1 MKNTKNPGYS
11 INWQT
16 NTITMTKKFAAEA
29 NIYGSEAYNM
39 LLDVKSKGFRIAV
52 QPTQPRQACPTR
64 VTYKQMEITLSC
76 MSDPDERLA
85 ELHAIMD
92 AAKGQYIRFLPE
104 VLRLLRA
111 GGILITDNILQE
123 GDVLSSRFAVTRRN
137 RTIHSRM
144 REYVRALA
152 EEPSLETLLLPT
164 GDGAAVC
171 LKQSGT

>member
-92 AAKGQYIRFLPE
+92 AAKGQKNPY
-104 VLRLLRA
+104 
-111 GGILITDNILQE
+111 
-123 GDVLSSRFAVTRRN
+123 
-137 RTIHSRM
+137 
-144 REYVRALA
+144 EYVRRWFLA
-152 EEPSLETLLLPT
+152 NYPNYREIPMLDANHCIVAPRLHVLPVVEEKVKLE
-164 GDGAAVC
+164 A
-171 LKQSGT
+171 